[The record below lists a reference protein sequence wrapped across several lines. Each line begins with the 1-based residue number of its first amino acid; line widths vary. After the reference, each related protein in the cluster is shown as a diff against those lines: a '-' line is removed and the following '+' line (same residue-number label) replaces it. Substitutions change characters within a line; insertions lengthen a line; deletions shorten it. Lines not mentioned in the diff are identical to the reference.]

1 MGKNKGDIA
10 QRIQNAEDEA
20 KELRKQIKES
30 QDAKADTTLSTFTK
44 NMDKLEKCS
53 MKCRRTLRGHLS
65 KIYALQWSDEKTH
78 LVSASQDGKMIVW
91 DALTTNKTHAI
102 PLRCSWVMTCAY
114 SPSGRYAAC
123 GGLDNICSVYK
134 LDAENY
140 NKPLIELNNH
150 TGYLSCCRFL
160 NDQQMLTSSG
170 DGTCILW
177 DIEKAQKITEFT
189 DHEGDVMCLS
199 ISPDKETFVSSGCDN
214 DCILWDK
221 NSGRA
226 AQIFSGHQQD
236 VNCVQFFPNGKAF
249 GSGSDDYTCKLFDI
263 RANRELM
270 QYKSIERAVTS
281 LAFSLSGR
289 YMFASYDDPLCR
301 VWDSLKG
308 EIAGELKGH
317 GQRIS
322 CVGMSKDGYALATGS
337 WDNLI
342 KVGFI
347 FFPIFI
353 DFILLTI

>member
-1 MGKNKGDIA
+1 MG
-10 QRIQNAEDEA
+10 DEA

-44 NMDKLEKCS
+44 SMDKLEKCS

-177 DIEKAQKITEFT
+177 DIEKAQKITEFCGIKILEEQLKFLVVINKMST
-189 DHEGDVMCLS
+189 VFNFSQMEKLLVLVQMIILVNS
-199 ISPDKETFVSSGCDN
+199 LISE
-214 DCILWDK
+214 
-221 NSGRA
+221 
-226 AQIFSGHQQD
+226 QIE
-236 VNCVQFFPNGKAF
+236 N
-249 GSGSDDYTCKLFDI
+249 
-263 RANRELM
+263 
-270 QYKSIERAVTS
+270 
-281 LAFSLSGR
+281 
-289 YMFASYDDPLCR
+289 LCNTNQ
-301 VWDSLKG
+301 LKG
-308 EIAGELKGH
+308 QLP
-317 GQRIS
+317 
-322 CVGMSKDGYALATGS
+322 V
-337 WDNLI
+337 
-342 KVGFI
+342 
-347 FFPIFI
+347 
-353 DFILLTI
+353 